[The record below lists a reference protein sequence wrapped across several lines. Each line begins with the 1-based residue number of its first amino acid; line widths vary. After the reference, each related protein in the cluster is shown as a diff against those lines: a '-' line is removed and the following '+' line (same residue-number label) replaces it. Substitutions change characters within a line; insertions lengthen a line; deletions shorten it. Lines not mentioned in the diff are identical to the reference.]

1 MVAPKYTDDQLMED
15 LINGL
20 NNTQIAR
27 KYNCDLRGVTRR
39 KARLAK
45 KGFSPDH
52 DMKHLVPDGYKIR
65 GISSYYSTNPITG
78 EETLRGQWVK
88 SAEDKERQIELIK
101 ETIEA
106 FTTDIIKIDPIDIDV
121 DATYIDHLLAVLPVG
136 DPHIGMQAWADEC
149 GQNWDLKIA
158 EETFCKLF
166 YVLIKS
172 APRCKKAVLE
182 NLGDLFH
189 YDNLQGVTSRSGHS
203 LDIDGRY
210 AKMVDVV
217 IRILRFIIKT
227 CLEHFGSLHI
237 INAIGNHDDIG
248 SMWISRLLAV
258 AYENEPRVTVDTTP
272 GPCSYTRF
280 GNNLI
285 GVHHGHTIK
294 MAKLPGV
301 MATDRR
307 KDWGETEF
315 QYWHTGHIH
324 HDSEFRANEF
334 PSCKVE
340 SFRTLAPKDSYGTWG
355 GWRSGQ
361 DSKCIIY
368 HEKYGEVSR
377 ITKNI
382 AEVLPLDNQ

>member
-1 MVAPKYTDDQLMED
+1 MAWAPKFTNDQLIALLQAGSSQRAAARELGVSQTTIRD
-15 LINGL
+15 RLYTLQKRGWSPEHGW
-20 NNTQIAR
+20 NT
-27 KYNCDLRGVTRR
+27 V
-39 KARLAK
+39 
-45 KGFSPDH
+45 
-52 DMKHLVPDGYKIR
+52 VPDGYKIK
-65 GISSYYSTNPITG
+65 GVSQYIDAKGVIK
-78 EETLRGQWVK
+78 GQWVK
-88 SAEDKERQIELIK
+88 SSEDKERQLEIIK
-101 ETIEA
+101 QTIEA
-106 FTTDIIKIDPIDIDV
+106 FAGQVPKVAKTSVISEEELV
-121 DATYIDHLLAVLPVG
+121 HSLMAVLPIG
-136 DPHIGMQAWADEC
+136 DPHIGMLAWEDEC
-149 GQNWDLKIA
+149 GKNWDLKIA
-158 EETFCKLF
+158 EESFCKLF
-166 YVLIKS
+166 YKLIKCS
-172 APRCKKAVLE
+172 PRCHKVVIE
-182 NLGDLFH
+182 NLGDLLH

-217 IRILRFIIKT
+217 IRILRFIIAT
-227 CLEHFGSLHI
+227 CLEHFGSVHI

-248 SMWISRLLAV
+248 SMWISRLLSI
-258 AYENEPRVTVDTTP
+258 AYENDPRVTVDVTP
-272 GPCSYTRF
+272 GPCSYVRF

-294 MAKLPGV
+294 MQNLPGV

-307 KDWGETEF
+307 KDWGDTEF

-324 HDSEFRANEF
+324 HDSTFSAKEF

-340 SFRTLAPKDSYGTWG
+340 SFRTLAPKDSYATWG

-382 AEVLPLDNQ
+382 AEILE